1 MSELD
6 SLTGAREMYFPKLR
20 AGFRGKMASL
30 VGVRKS
36 RSFVALTAQGRLAL
50 PQDDKE
56 KGDEEKQVLRCAQDD
71 KVESSG

>member
-36 RSFVALTAQGRLAL
+36 RSFVALTAASAAGAAS
-50 PQDDKE
+50 
-56 KGDEEKQVLRCAQDD
+56 GWQV
-71 KVESSG
+71 